1 MINQMVQVSLGN
13 MICNFGKGDIAV
25 GVAGIP
31 CEPDK
36 VAITFQNIKKNQEIG
51 SDVDQENCGGVP
63 IVMMFDN
70 IESLNVVK
78 TSVEKAIAVLSEKL
92 AVQAVPEKPEFI
104 VPYKNVKATGAFK
117 ASNPAAAKVLD
128 CMKHFQETGEIDRDI
143 IVSENLVIQDG
154 YVGYLVAGYNNM
166 KKIKVVA
173 KDGIKINLGK
183 IITFKSDKIAISYGM
198 IGGSGEEN
206 GAFYLVINTCGT
218 RYEIPAETVEDAV
231 AILKKI
237 ENVFEGHYSIYHTS
251 TMNVAMYTAMKEAG
265 MDVKII
271 QK

>member
-1 MINQMVQVSLGN
+1 MISQMVQVSLGN

-25 GVAGIP
+25 GVAGIQ

-51 SDVDQENCGGVP
+51 SDVDRENCEDVS

-78 TSVEKAIAVLSEKL
+78 ISVEKAIAILNEKL
-92 AVQAVPEKPEFI
+92 TVQAVPENPEFV
-104 VPYKNVKATGAFK
+104 VPYKNVRSECAFK
-117 ASNPAAAKVLD
+117 ASNPVAAKVLN

-143 IVSENLVIQDG
+143 VVNENLVIQDG
-154 YVGYLVAGYNNM
+154 YIGYLVAGYNNM

-183 IITFKSDKIAISYGM
+183 IITFKSDKIGISYGM

-218 RYEIPAETVEDAV
+218 HYEIPAETVEDAV

-237 ENVFEGHYSIYHTS
+237 ETVFEGHYSIYHTS